1 MAALAYAALTA
12 AVIAFLLALAC
23 GAPWGELTMGG
34 KYRGR
39 LPLPMRLACVLQSG
53 VLALLAGLVV
63 CRSGLAG
70 PERQLQAQ
78 GWIWAVVA
86 FCAVSV
92 VLNLAT
98 PSKRERMLWAP
109 VACAMLLTSTWVAL
123 GA

>member
-12 AVIAFLLALAC
+12 VVIAFLLALAS

-34 KYRGR
+34 KFRGR

-53 VLALLAGLVV
+53 VLALLAAVV
-63 CRSGLAG
+63 VGSAGLAG
-70 PERQLQAQ
+70 LERQLQAQ
-78 GWIWAVVA
+78 GWVWAAVA
-86 FCAVSV
+86 FCGVSV

-109 VACAMLLTSTWVAL
+109 VAGAMLLTSTMVAL

>member
-1 MAALAYAALTA
+1 MAALAYAVLTA
-12 AVIAFLLALAC
+12 AVIGFLLALAC

-34 KYRGR
+34 KFRGR

-53 VLALLAGLVV
+53 VLALLAALVV
-63 CRSGLAG
+63 GSAGLAG
-70 PERQLQAQ
+70 PARQLQAQ
-78 GWIWAVVA
+78 GWVWAAVA

-98 PSKRERMLWAP
+98 PSRRERMLWAP
-109 VACAMLLTSTWVAL
+109 VAGAMLFTSTMVAL